1 MFSTSDILT
10 AAASGDLDLAE
21 RAASSEMR
29 RRKVGVDEDDME
41 LLAARGYIAVLRHK
55 ASVGESGP
63 VRAEDVKAMMLVPAN
78 WDHLGALQAL
88 VACNMDPSFAGTP
101 VSGLVVGTP
110 ASKTAAAV
118 HLEVCRMIL
127 KQSRRRTRR

>member
-1 MFSTSDILT
+1 MVSTNDILT
-10 AAASGDLDLAE
+10 AASSGALDLAE
-21 RAASSEMR
+21 NVVCAEMR
-29 RRKVGVDEDDME
+29 RRGVGVDEDDME
-41 LLAARGYIAVLRHK
+41 LLAVRGYIAVLRHK

-88 VACNMDPSFAGTP
+88 VACDMDPSFAGTP

-127 KQSRRRTRR
+127 KNTRRRTRR